1 MKEEQKVDAKTVS
14 ISNLNTRTISIS
26 KLCNSVWLIAGFLAM
41 QNENFICEL
50 GNISDFDHLKICFAK
65 EKTRNYELFITLL
78 HLL

>member
-1 MKEEQKVDAKTVS
+1 MKEEQKIDAKTVS
-14 ISNLNTRTISIS
+14 ISNLSARTIS

-65 EKTRNYELFITLL
+65 EKTRN
-78 HLL
+78 

>member
-1 MKEEQKVDAKTVS
+1 MKEEQKIDAKTVS
-14 ISNLNTRTISIS
+14 ISNLSARTVS

-65 EKTRNYELFITLL
+65 EKTRN
-78 HLL
+78 